1 MNQFNQEDL
10 SNCETLLGLMNNC
23 SNEMDE
29 DKACAF
35 SRTKKL
41 WSTKEETILA
51 DLVMSDG
58 SRRWK
63 AIAERMT
70 ELMDTGY
77 HYKAKQ
83 IRNRWENHVDPSL
96 RKGPWSKDED
106 I

>member
-1 MNQFNQEDL
+1 MNQQDL
-10 SNCETLLGLMNNC
+10 STCETLLSLMNNC
-23 SNEMDE
+23 TTNGDQDE
-29 DKACAF
+29 QSGAF

-63 AIAERMT
+63 AIAERMS
-70 ELMDTGY
+70 EIMGNVY
-77 HYKAKQ
+77 QYKAKQ
-83 IRNRWENHVDPSL
+83 IRNRWENHVDPCL